1 MGKSNLK
8 KTGVLIAAVAALG
21 ICAVGYQLS
30 SHKQYQQRV
39 AYAKS
44 SASQEKQKLTTL
56 QKQIDTFYQ
65 DKKAKQFIKED
76 VKAADVTKTKAE
88 VDSIKTTAED
98 FQIKEKSLPAN
109 VDSLTTQKK
118 QLNDEILDVL
128 DKLNLQDKTS
138 GLFTKEISSWQKF
151 DDSVVIKDKLT
162 ANQVGDITD
171 ELGFFAKGD
180 WKKMIQAY
188 LSEAGDQLE
197 QVEKVQKKIKKY
209 QKNTITYEQYLTLSS
224 QIDQIKN
231 KKIRESF
238 DKDMDKFSDRIG
250 LGAEEQEE
258 ADTAADTDTDTNAD
272 TDVNAETETDTA
284 TDENTET
291 DANTDEDTGA
301 ATEDQTA
308 DQTAGL
314 Y

>member
-56 QKQIDTFYQ
+56 QKQIDAFYQ
-65 DKKAKQFIKED
+65 DKKIKQFIKED
-76 VKAADVTKTKAE
+76 VKEADVTKTKAE

-109 VDSLTTQKK
+109 VDSLTKQKK
-118 QLNDEILDVL
+118 QLNDEILDVS

-138 GLFTKEISSWQKF
+138 GLFTKKIASWQKF
-151 DDSVVIKDKLT
+151 DDSVVIKDRLT
-162 ANQVGDITD
+162 TNQVGDITD

-188 LSEAGDQLE
+188 VSEAGDQLE

-209 QKNTITYEQYLTLSS
+209 QKNTITYEQYLTLAD

-238 DKDMDKFSDRIG
+238 DKDMDKFADRIG
-250 LGAEEQEE
+250 VGAEESEE
-258 ADTAADTDTDTNAD
+258 ADTETDTDTD

-284 TDENTET
+284 TDAETEPDT
-291 DANTDEDTGA
+291 NSDEDTDA
-301 ATEDQTA
+301 ATEDQTD
-308 DQTAGL
+308 DQASGL